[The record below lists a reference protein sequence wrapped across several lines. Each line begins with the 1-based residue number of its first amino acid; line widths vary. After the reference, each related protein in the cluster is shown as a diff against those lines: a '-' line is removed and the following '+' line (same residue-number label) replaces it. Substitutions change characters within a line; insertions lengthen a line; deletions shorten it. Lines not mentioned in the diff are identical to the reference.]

1 MEPEVLVLWVV
12 KLFPQP
18 QVTSVATYSG
28 WIPLFNVSPL
38 VVAAG
43 SPLEAG
49 VNRSRTRPNSVPDA
63 LTSSYNTSWGRF
75 VPLVAW
81 RRPPTARPGV
91 FSDPGVHVRRSCPHT
106 GRVTCAVRRPFPLPL
121 WAALPVLFTAAV
133 VGLTSLAGVLLA

>member
-28 WIPLFNVSPL
+28 WMPLFNVSPL

-43 SPLEAG
+43 SPVEAG
-49 VNRSRTRPNSVPDA
+49 VNRSRTRPTSVPDA
-63 LTSSYNTSWGRF
+63 LTSSYNTSGGRF

-81 RRPPTARPGV
+81 RRPPDAGPGV
-91 FSDPGVHVRRSCPHT
+91 FSDPGAGARAHT
-106 GRVTCAVRRPFPLPL
+106 RTL
-121 WAALPVLFTAAV
+121 AA
-133 VGLTSLAGVLLA
+133 